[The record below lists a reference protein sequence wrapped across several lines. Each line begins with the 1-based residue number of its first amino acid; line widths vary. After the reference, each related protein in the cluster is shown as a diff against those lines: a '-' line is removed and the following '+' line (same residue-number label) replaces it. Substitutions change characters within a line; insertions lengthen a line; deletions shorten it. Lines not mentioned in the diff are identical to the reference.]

1 MLKMP
6 AMGAKFLESGESICA
21 VQYDAGATINYNPDG
36 KQSYGY
42 KAWMRKEL
50 VSKTRLVLA
59 AAMSTFMVK
68 QDSSA
73 GTDD

>member
-1 MLKMP
+1 
-6 AMGAKFLESGESICA
+6 
-21 VQYDAGATINYNPDG
+21 
-36 KQSYGY
+36 
-42 KAWMRKEL
+42 MRKEL